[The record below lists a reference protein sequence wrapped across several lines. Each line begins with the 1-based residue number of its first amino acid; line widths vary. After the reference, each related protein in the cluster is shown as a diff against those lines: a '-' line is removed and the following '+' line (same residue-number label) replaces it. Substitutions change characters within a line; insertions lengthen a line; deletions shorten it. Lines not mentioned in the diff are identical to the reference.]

1 MEDEIGVYRFEGVS
15 SLWREI
21 FPLGSTKSS
30 TWGHRQ
36 VGVSTTLC
44 LSLQKT
50 NKQTVDAT
58 DDLCSTIRKRGRNND
73 LNHGFGQQ
81 FSSEQLQQRVH
92 DVLPAL
98 PQDVAMPMSEVE
110 HRLGGCLGLTV
121 TAKHGG
127 KILHRLCVGGGHKH
141 YLHIWIHY
149 CYWTTCRT
157 TQLDHSQTLL
167 FL

>member
-127 KILHRLCVGGGHKH
+127 KILHRLCD
-141 YLHIWIHY
+141 
-149 CYWTTCRT
+149 T
-157 TQLDHSQTLL
+157 QTLFTHL
-167 FL
+167 NTLLLLNNMQDNTIRSFTNSVVSVDV